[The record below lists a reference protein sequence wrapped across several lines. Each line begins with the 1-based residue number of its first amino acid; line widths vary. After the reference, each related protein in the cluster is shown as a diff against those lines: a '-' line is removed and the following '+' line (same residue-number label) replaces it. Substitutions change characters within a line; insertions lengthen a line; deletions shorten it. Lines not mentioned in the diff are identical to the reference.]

1 MASKRKSKVWLEP
14 EEHVYI
20 HEDTEVKY
28 KSVTTVLSMLEPHF
42 DTKGVARAISL
53 QLDEN
58 KKPEYIGMTQQE
70 ILDEWERIN
79 REANEYGTDPA
90 VKKAIQKVQA
100 FLAAQSKTGANRDW
114 GGKGG
119 SE

>member
-70 ILDEWERIN
+70 ILDEWGRIN
-79 REANEYGTDPA
+79 REANM
-90 VKKAIQKVQA
+90 VLRFMK
-100 FLAAQSKTGANRDW
+100 F
-114 GGKGG
+114 
-119 SE
+119 